1 MKESSLLTLA
11 RTQRWELDQLRR
23 EAGELHRLRNE
34 LLQRDADLV
43 ASLERE
49 GQISSGI
56 DGGAGFGL
64 YLHQV
69 SLQRETIGQSLA
81 ELDSKL
87 DEMQDRIAA
96 VFQEAKRYE
105 VMAERMQERRR
116 QVERRREQAELDEI
130 GLNNHRLIEAEKVA

>member
-49 GQISSGI
+49 GQISTGI

>member
-49 GQISSGI
+49 GQISSGV

-69 SLQRETIGQSLA
+69 SLQRETIGQSLG